1 MRDVKLGTRNAERQI
16 SCILLNG
23 HQTEL
28 WARFKAWDQECK
40 AYPMAGCI
48 QCSQVPQPTCNW
60 KWHSWQLGNLTTS
73 KGFKAW
79 DQECEAYPVAGC
91 IQCWPTPI
99 WYLPRSLDEMEV
111 HENNFNFLPLFIE
124 LKVLSPQQF
133 HLWLQPVTQEE
144 NNPKHGP

>member
-1 MRDVKLGTRNAERQI
+1 MVIKL
-16 SCILLNG
+16 SCEQDL
-23 HQTEL
+23 
-28 WARFKAWDQECK
+28 KECK

-133 HLWLQPVTQEE
+133 HLWLQRVTQEE
-144 NNPKHGP
+144 NNCKQGPKAVPKALCMQVGEFTFHCLSF